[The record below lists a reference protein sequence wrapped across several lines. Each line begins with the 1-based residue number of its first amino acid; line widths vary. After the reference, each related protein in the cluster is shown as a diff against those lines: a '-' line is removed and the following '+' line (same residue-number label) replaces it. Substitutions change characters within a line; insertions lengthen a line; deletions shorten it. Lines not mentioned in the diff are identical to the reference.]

1 MDFSQLSGALAYQH
15 IRALLDAQNIFG
27 SLTAHIQPSSL
38 DTSLSDEVYRMRGS
52 YLPRQGER
60 IRSIIREGALYRTS
74 LTSPLELNGIYL
86 VRLHETFVLPPNIF
100 AYANNKSSTGRI
112 NLQTRLLVDGVSE
125 FDTIP
130 QGYTGELWLE
140 IIPKSFPVKLDVG
153 ERLNQVRF
161 FASDTRLTSE
171 EHAKHHAHE
180 GFLFDPEGNPV
191 FASHASRTQGIT
203 MSVDLACGDIVGYTC
218 RPTSGRV
225 LEYRRR
231 DHAVQDFFSPIFR
244 PSNGEIVLHRDDFY
258 IIVTKEGI
266 RVPPAYAAEMAPY
279 DVGKGEFRS
288 HYAGFFDPGFGYR
301 ADGSLF
307 GSPAVLEVFT
317 HDNDFILR
325 DGQPIC
331 SMIYER
337 LSAIPE
343 VIYGDSALSSNYF
356 GQRGPRLSKHFSQ
369 A

>member
-1 MDFSQLSGALAYQH
+1 MDFSQLTGALAYQH
-15 IRALLDAQNIFG
+15 IRALLDHQFIFG
-27 SLTAHIQPSSL
+27 AYPEHVQPSSL
-38 DTSLSDEVYRMRGS
+38 DTSLSDEIYRMRGS
-52 YLPRQGER
+52 YLPRTGER
-60 IRSIIREGALYRTS
+60 IRSIIREGSLYRGS
-74 LTSPLELNGIYL
+74 LSAPLELNGIYL
-86 VRLHETFVLPPNIF
+86 VRLNETFVLPPKIF

-125 FDTIP
+125 FDTVP
-130 QGYTGELWLE
+130 AGYTGELWLE
-140 IIPKSFPVKLDVG
+140 IIPKSFAVKLDVG

-161 FASDTRLTSE
+161 FASDTRLNID
-171 EHAKHHAHE
+171 EHAKRQAGE
-180 GFLFDPEGNPV
+180 GFLFDQHGNKF
-191 FASHASRTQGIT
+191 FAPNTSRSLGIT
-203 MSVDLACGDIVGYTC
+203 MSVDLDCGEIVGYTC

-225 LEYRRR
+225 LEYARR
-231 DHAVQDFFSPIFR
+231 DHKISDFFEPIYR
-244 PSNGEIVLHRDDFY
+244 PEKGEITLHRDDFY

-266 RVPPAYAAEMAPY
+266 RVPPEYAAEMAPY

-301 ADGSLF
+301 ADGSLK

-331 SMIYER
+331 SMVYEK
-337 LSAIPE
+337 LSAVPD
-343 VIYGDSALSSNYF
+343 VIYGDRQLSNNYF
-356 GQRGPRLSKHFSQ
+356 GQRGPKLSKHFQS